1 MRVAIKSA
9 KYAVATF
16 IAIFLAQWLGLDYA
30 VSAGV
35 IAILSLA
42 ETSKKTVCLLYTS
55 PSPRD

>member
-42 ETSKKTVCLLYTS
+42 ETSK
-55 PSPRD
+55 